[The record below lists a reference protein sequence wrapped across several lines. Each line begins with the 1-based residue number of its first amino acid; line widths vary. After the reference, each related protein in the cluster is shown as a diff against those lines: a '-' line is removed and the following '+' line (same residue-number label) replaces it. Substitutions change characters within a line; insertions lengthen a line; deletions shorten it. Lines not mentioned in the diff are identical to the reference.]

1 MGLIAFSLYPLVG
14 TRDQWYRGCEM
25 TVSGFVSP
33 NKTGF
38 PVNIQGMVTE
48 HFGQSIS
55 QSLFLPVGLNGAGH

>member
-1 MGLIAFSLYPLVG
+1 MG

-48 HFGQSIS
+48 
-55 QSLFLPVGLNGAGH
+55 LFTYTLVKASAKAYFCLWA